1 MISPGFFIKKL
12 QSLGTDFF
20 TGVPDSLLKPL
31 CAWMKDNLDT
41 DANVI
46 AANEGGA
53 MALAA
58 GHYLASGRPAC
69 IYMQNSGIGNAVNPL
84 LSLLDADV
92 YGIPALLVVGWRG
105 MPGVHD
111 EPQHVKQGR
120 VTPELFEAM
129 DIPYVILSDE
139 ENVAA
144 EQIEATEST
153 LAKELSVYRLQYRIV
168 ANKCK
173 TQEIH
178 SSAYR
183 KYQLRW
189 KGRLI
194 QKTGC
199 IEEKI

>member
-1 MISPGFFIKKL
+1 MPLKNHTSICRKNALQIISRDQRNTQYHKGINSRNAYVTHYKID
-12 QSLGTDFF
+12 G
-20 TGVPDSLLKPL
+20 
-31 CAWMKDNLDT
+31 
-41 DANVI
+41 NVI
-46 AANEGGA
+46 KSGSRCDYLLINEDTLTA
-53 MALAA
+53 
-58 GHYLASGRPAC
+58 YLIELKGS
-69 IYMQNSGIGNAVNPL
+69 
-84 LSLLDADV
+84 D
-92 YGIPALLVVGWRG
+92 LV
-105 MPGVHD
+105 
-111 EPQHVKQGR
+111 K
-120 VTPELFEAM
+120 
-129 DIPYVILSDE
+129 
-139 ENVAA
+139 AA